1 VEVKHEVLIAVED
14 MSEVTEKG
22 MKTEAIK
29 HRHPRVLCE
38 GEDPVGTS
46 LLIRAMIQHPR
57 CKINSEYRLLY
68 YIRSVGFVLP
78 IHVIHIKGF

>member
-1 VEVKHEVLIAVED
+1 MEVKHEVLIAVED

-22 MKTEAIK
+22 MITEAIK

-46 LLIRAMIQHPR
+46 LLIRAMIQHLM
-57 CKINSEYRLLY
+57 CKINSEYRFC
-68 YIRSVGFVLP
+68 I
-78 IHVIHIKGF
+78 I